1 MVALEVRDLYKT
13 YSYVRA
19 LQGLSF
25 TLQRGEV
32 LGFIGPNGAGK
43 TTTIKIITGLVIP
56 DKGAVM
62 VDGQDVLHNPY
73 VRKGVGYVPELPN
86 APPWARVC
94 DFLVRVAGIEGVPE
108 REARLLAR
116 RALERL
122 GVDDLCN
129 RKFRH
134 TSKGQK
140 KRILLAHALMTP
152 KQYVLMDEPITGLDP
167 EWVAE
172 TRKIIYELRSQG
184 AGVLVSSHILKE
196 LEEIVDRVII
206 ITRGTKVFEGTLQE
220 LAEKAGTGKV
230 VVVRPSSV
238 EAALRVLEQAGLTDV
253 EVVGNKVRVF
263 LPEGWTP
270 TRLISLLEESGVLVH
285 EFEYSESRLEDA
297 YLRLVRGGG
306 S

>member
-1 MVALEVRDLYKT
+1 MTLEAKDLYKT
-13 YSYVRA
+13 YSYVKA

-25 TLQRGEV
+25 ALREGEV

-43 TTTIKIITGLVIP
+43 STTIKTIAGLVIP
-56 DKGAVM
+56 DRGEVL
-62 VDGQDVLHNPY
+62 VDGEDALQNPY
-73 VRKGVGYVPELPN
+73 ARRSVGYVPELPN

-94 DFLVRVAGIEGVPE
+94 DFLVRLARLEGVPE
-108 REARLLAR
+108 REARVHAR

-122 GVDDLCN
+122 GVDELCN

-152 KQYVLMDEPITGLDP
+152 KRYMLLDEPITGLDP

-172 TRKIIYELRSQG
+172 TRKIIYELRSNG
-184 AGVLVSSHILKE
+184 SGVLVSSHILRE
-196 LEEIVDRVII
+196 LEEVVDRVII
-206 ITRGTKVFEGTLQE
+206 ISRGVKVFEGTLQE
-220 LAEKAGTGKV
+220 LAAKAGTGKV
-230 VVVRPSSV
+230 VVLRPSSV
-238 EAALRVLEQAGLTDV
+238 EAALRVLEQAGLADA

-263 LPEGWTP
+263 LPDDWTP
-270 TRLISLLEESGVLVH
+270 TRLINLLEEAGVLVH

>member
-1 MVALEVRDLYKT
+1 MTLEVRDLYKT

-25 TLQRGEV
+25 TLREGEV

-43 TTTIKIITGLVIP
+43 STTIKIVTGLVIP
-56 DKGAVM
+56 DKGSVI
-62 VDGQDVLHNPY
+62 VDGEDALRNPY
-73 VRKGVGYVPELPN
+73 VRKMIGYVPELPN
-86 APPWARVC
+86 APSWARVC
-94 DFLVRVAGIEGVPE
+94 DFLVRLAGLEGVPE
-108 REARLLAR
+108 HEARLLAR

-122 GVDDLCN
+122 GVDELCN
-129 RKFRH
+129 RKFKY

-140 KRILLAHALMTP
+140 KRILIAHALMTP
-152 KQYVLMDEPITGLDP
+152 KRYMLLDEPITGLDP

-172 TRKIIYELRSQG
+172 TRKIIHELKSDG
-184 AGVLVSSHILKE
+184 VGVLVSSHILKE
-196 LEEIVDRVII
+196 LEEVVDRVII
-206 ITRGTKVFEGTLQE
+206 ISRGVKVFEGTLQE

-230 VVVRPSSV
+230 VVLRPSSV
-238 EAALRVLEQAGLTDV
+238 DAALRVLEQAGLRDV

-270 TRLISLLEESGVLVH
+270 TKLINLLEEAGVLVH

-306 S
+306 